1 MNEKNR
7 IYTPIY
13 KYISI
18 HIMVIL
24 YEQDEVEN
32 YC

>member
-24 YEQDEVEN
+24 YEQEVEN